1 MYKLIQRS
9 TYLIL
14 ALVLCSCRKDNRALI
29 VSKVQQAAKLATTE
43 VMIDKFVF
51 ASKEKR
57 LLFVI
62 KLNEAYFAAKTESSV
77 SLGID
82 LNKVRKEDIDIQ
94 GNSISLTLPPIEVL
108 NFSYPYESFK
118 EDTTIR
124 SDALF
129 NKITVF
135 DIEEY
140 YRQGEMDIRAN
151 LPYMGLV
158 EKTQNNTRTLL
169 RRLLAGLGY
178 EEIYIDFKPQ
188 DELIGATTESE
199 PQQDG
204 I

>member
-1 MYKLIQRS
+1 MYKFIRLS
-9 TYLIL
+9 SYLLLSL
-14 ALVLCSCRKDNRALI
+14 AVYSCKKDNRALV

-77 SLGID
+77 TLGID
-82 LNKVRKEDIDIQ
+82 LNKLRKEDIDIQ

-129 NKITVF
+129 NRITVF

>member
-1 MYKLIQRS
+1 MHSHNRL
-9 TYLIL
+9 LWCL
-14 ALVLCSCRKDNRALI
+14 LCCGALYSCKKDNRALV
-29 VSKVQQAAKLATTE
+29 VSKIQQAAKLATTE

-51 ASKEKR
+51 ATKEKR

-82 LNKVRKEDIDIQ
+82 LNKIHKEDIDIHDK
-94 GNSISLTLPPIEVL
+94 SISLILPPIEVL
-108 NFSYPYESFK
+108 NFSYPYESFR

-124 SDALF
+124 SDALL
-129 NKITVF
+129 NRITVF

-140 YRQGEMDIRAN
+140 YRQGEMDIRSN

-169 RRLLAGLGY
+169 RRLLSGLGY

-188 DELIGATTESE
+188 DQLIGATTESE
-199 PQQDG
+199 AKQDG

>member
-1 MYKLIQRS
+1 
-9 TYLIL
+9 
-14 ALVLCSCRKDNRALI
+14 V

-43 VMIDKFVF
+43 VMIDKFIF
-51 ASKEKR
+51 ATKEKR

-82 LNKVRKEDIDIQ
+82 LNKIHREDIDIKDK
-94 GNSISLTLPPIEVL
+94 SISLMLPPIEVL
-108 NFSYPYESFK
+108 NFSYPYESFQ

-124 SDALF
+124 SYALL
-129 NKITVF
+129 NNITGYDV
-135 DIEEY
+135 EEY
-140 YRQGEMDIRAN
+140 KRQGEKYISAN
-151 LPYMGLV
+151 LPYMCLV

-169 RRLLAGLGY
+169 RRLLSGLGY

-188 DELIGATTESE
+188 DQLIGATTESE
-199 PQQDG
+199 PKQDG